1 VVDGEVALVPQSRDD
16 PRRGRQ
22 DGRAGSERRG
32 VCLPGDEDDDERDDG
47 RSEAADQGRYSSVK
61 RPA

>member
-1 VVDGEVALVPQSRDD
+1 VDREVTLVPQGRDD

-22 DGRAGSERRG
+22 DRRAGAERRG
-32 VCLPGDEDDDERDDG
+32 IGLPGDEDDDERDDC